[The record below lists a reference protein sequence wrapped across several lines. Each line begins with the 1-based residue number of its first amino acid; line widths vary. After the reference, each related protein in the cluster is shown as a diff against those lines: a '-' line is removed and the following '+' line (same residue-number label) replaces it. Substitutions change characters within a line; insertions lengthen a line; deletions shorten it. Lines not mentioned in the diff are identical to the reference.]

1 MADSSAA
8 AQFSRA
14 DLNPSDTQRF
24 NTETKDEL
32 RRRIRDVDRQNQ
44 VHSRTLQEAIC
55 GVVTL
60 TTLQRFHIAPTSK
73 QLLGSWSVVG
83 LILNRT
89 IGSGIFTQPV
99 NVLEY
104 TGSSGAAILVWIYA
118 CVIVL
123 CITACWLELGLNVPF
138 YSIVYNGIRKRLST
152 PRSGGDKNYVRHHI
166 HCDHWGYLN

>member
-8 AQFSRA
+8 ARFSQA
-14 DLNPSDTQRF
+14 DLNPIDTQRF
-24 NTETKDEL
+24 NSDTRDEL
-32 RRRIRDVDRQNQ
+32 RRRIRDVDRQN
-44 VHSRTLQEAIC
+44 
-55 GVVTL
+55 
-60 TTLQRFHIAPTSK
+60 QRFHIAPTSK

-104 TGSSGAAILVWIYA
+104 AGSSGAAILLWIYA
-118 CVIVL
+118 CVIML

-152 PRSGGDKNYVRHHI
+152 PRSGGDKNYVSCHI
-166 HCDHWGYLN
+166 YSIQTWAYLT